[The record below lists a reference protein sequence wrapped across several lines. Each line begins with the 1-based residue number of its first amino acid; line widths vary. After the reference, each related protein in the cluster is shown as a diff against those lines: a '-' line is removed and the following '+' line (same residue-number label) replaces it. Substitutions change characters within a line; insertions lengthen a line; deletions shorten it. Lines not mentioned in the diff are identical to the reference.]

1 VILANAER
9 KKENLK
15 LSSDDSPESLE
26 SDEDSAESVLAKL
39 TQKVKEVKEY
49 LAPNEVIKD

>member
-1 VILANAER
+1 MILANAER